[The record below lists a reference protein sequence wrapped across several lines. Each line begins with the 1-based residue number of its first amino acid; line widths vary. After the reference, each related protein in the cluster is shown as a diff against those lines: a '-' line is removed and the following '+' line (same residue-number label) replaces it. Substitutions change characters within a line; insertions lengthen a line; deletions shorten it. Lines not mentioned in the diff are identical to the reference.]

1 MKQLKVIVPSYS
13 TTDGIFR
20 ASFKDTVTIDPNS
33 KVIFDK
39 IAFTISQGNNTNI
52 SLPESVIQINT
63 AANYANSTARSVVL
77 PGANY
82 ATSTELCRALNTS
95 FNSCLDSEPLKETIA
110 DVPPDLGLAFY
121 NTSGDGTYKFQF
133 AQAQN
138 SYVVN
143 PVAIFMSP
151 TTPVGN
157 PPVAGYT
164 VDAGVG
170 AFSLIDQLPLLM
182 GAFSA
187 STSLIN
193 FNNATSTNI
202 IFNLGLYS
210 QSGTFLFGIQWDGN
224 VMSKVEGG
232 NVTGIIPNP
241 NQFNNTVDGGIR
253 SYFFV
258 KDGLLHFA
266 LADMSDVDPTNW
278 VYLIDPIAFTGY
290 NVNTIYNFGIDGDA
304 ASATTFGCTL
314 FLDTNDVLATP
325 NAAGDLYY
333 LDTDKIEPL
342 VYTLSSPVLNLPVYL
357 AYNPPTVNIFERSVR
372 LNFSAA
378 NALWYGLNLG
388 TSIVQTPVSTSGIIN
403 GLLPIG
409 FIANQEY
416 ELDILD
422 LPLESYVSNPNR
434 NSGRVNGII
443 FFTPILLNPGV
454 IGSSNFVYDNRN
466 LFPLSI
472 KNEYP
477 MVLESM
483 SFRLFSPSQPSVP
496 INFEGISFNMYIK
509 SKEDE

>member
-1 MKQLKVIVPSYS
+1 MKQLKVIVPSYTS
-13 TTDGIFR
+13 TQGIFR

-63 AANYANSTARSVVL
+63 AANYSDSTARSVVL
-77 PGANY
+77 TGANY

-95 FNSCLDSEPLKETIA
+95 FNSCLDSEPLKATVA

-121 NTSGDGTYKFQF
+121 NTAGDGTYKFQF
-133 AQAQN
+133 AQSQN
-138 SYVVN
+138 ALVTN
-143 PVAIFMSP
+143 PVATFMSP
-151 TTPVGN
+151 TLNIAG
-157 PPVAGYT
+157 VAGYT
-164 VDAGVG
+164 VDAGTG
-170 AFSLIDQLPLLM
+170 AFALIDQLPLLM

-187 STSLIN
+187 STSLLN
-193 FNNATSTNI
+193 FNSTTSTNI
-202 IFNLGLYS
+202 TFNLGLYNG
-210 QSGTFLFGIQWDGN
+210 SGTFLFGIQWDGA
-224 VMSKVEGG
+224 VMSKIEGG
-232 NVTGIIPNP
+232 NVTGVIPNP
-241 NQFNNTVDGGIR
+241 NQFNNTIDGGIR

-258 KDGLLHFA
+258 KDGLLYFA
-266 LADMSDVDPTNW
+266 LADMSDADPINW
-278 VYLIDPIAFTGY
+278 VYKIDPIAFTGY
-290 NVNTIYNFGIDGDA
+290 NVNQTYFFGINGDA
-304 ASATTFGCTL
+304 ALATTFGCTL
-314 FLDTNDVLATP
+314 LLDTNDVLSTP
-325 NAAGDLYY
+325 NAAGNLYY
-333 LDTDKIEPL
+333 LDTDKIQPL
-342 VYTLSSPVLNLPVYL
+342 IYTLSSPQLNLPIYL
-357 AYNPPTVNIFERSVR
+357 AYNPPTDNIFERSVR

-388 TSIVQTPVSTSGIIN
+388 TSIVQTPVSTEGVIN

-422 LPLESYVSNPNR
+422 LPLESYVSNPER
-434 NSGRVNGII
+434 NSGRVNGIV
-443 FFTPILLNPGV
+443 FFTPSLLNPGV
-454 IGSSNFVYDNRN
+454 VGSSNFVYDSRT

-477 MVLESM
+477 MVLESL
-483 SFRLFSPSQPSVP
+483 SFRLFSPTQPNVP

>member
-1 MKQLKVIVPSYS
+1 MKQLKVITPSYS
-13 TTDGIFR
+13 TSNGIFR

-33 KVIFDK
+33 KIVFDK
-39 IAFTISQGNNTNI
+39 IAFTVSQGNNTNI

-63 AANYANSTARSVVL
+63 AANYGNSTPRSVVL

-82 ATSTELCRALNTS
+82 ATTTQLCRALNTS

-110 DVPPDLGLAFY
+110 EVPPDIGLAFY
-121 NTSGDGTYKFQF
+121 NTAGNGTYKFQF
-133 AQAQN
+133 AQSPN
-138 SYVVN
+138 SLAVN
-143 PVAIFMSP
+143 PVAVFMTP
-151 TTPVGN
+151 TLDISG
-157 PPVAGYT
+157 VAGYT
-164 VDAGVG
+164 VDAGTG
-170 AFSLIDQLPLLM
+170 AFSLLDTVPLLM
-182 GAFSA
+182 GGLSA
-187 STSLIN
+187 STSLLN
-193 FNNATSTNI
+193 FNNTTSTNI
-202 IFNLGLYS
+202 TFDLGLYS
-210 QSGTFLFGIQWDGN
+210 QTGTFLFGIRWDGA
-224 VMSKVEGG
+224 VMRKVEGG
-232 NVTGIIPNP
+232 NVTGTIPNP
-241 NQFNNTVDGGIR
+241 NQFNNTTNGGRR

-266 LADMSDVDPTNW
+266 LADMSDANPANW

-290 NVNTIYNFGIDGDA
+290 NVNTIYNFGINGDA

-314 FLDTNDVLATP
+314 FLDTNDVIATP

-342 VYTLSSPVLNLPVYL
+342 VYTLSSPQLNLPIYMGF
-357 AYNPPTVNIFERSVR
+357 NPPTPNVFERSVR

-388 TSIVQTPVSTSGIIN
+388 TSIVQTPVSTQGVIL

-443 FFTPILLNPGV
+443 FFTPVLLNPGV
-454 IGSSNFVYDNRN
+454 IGSSNFIYDNRN
-466 LFPLSI
+466 LFPISI

-477 MVLESM
+477 MVIESL
-483 SFRLFSPSQPSVP
+483 SFRLFSPTQPNVP

-509 SKEDE
+509 SREDE